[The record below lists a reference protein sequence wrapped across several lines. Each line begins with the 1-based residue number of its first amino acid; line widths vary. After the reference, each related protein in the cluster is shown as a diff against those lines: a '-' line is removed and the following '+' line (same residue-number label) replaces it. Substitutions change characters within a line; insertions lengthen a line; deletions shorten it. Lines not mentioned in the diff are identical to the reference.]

1 MTLAVALTG
10 PLEVS
15 LLLMDQKPY
24 YPIWPVS
31 AIKQGDPAGGSNE
44 PQQLKGQRSGVLRP
58 GVTDLKSLGI

>member
-15 LLLMDQKPY
+15 LLLTDQKPY

-31 AIKQGDPAGGSNE
+31 AIKQGYPAGGSNE
-44 PQQLKGQRSGVLRP
+44 PQQLKGQ
-58 GVTDLKSLGI
+58 